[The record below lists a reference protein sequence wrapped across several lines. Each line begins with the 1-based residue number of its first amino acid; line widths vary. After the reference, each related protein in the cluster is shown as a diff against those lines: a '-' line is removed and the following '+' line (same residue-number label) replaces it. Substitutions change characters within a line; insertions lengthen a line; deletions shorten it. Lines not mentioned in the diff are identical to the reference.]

1 MGVYRFFTMGII
13 PIYQLMEG
21 IAMAISVLNRFSQD
35 LAIDLGT
42 VNTLIARKGWGILLR
57 EKSVVAVS
65 NAVKMRS

>member
-1 MGVYRFFTMGII
+1 
-13 PIYQLMEG
+13 
-21 IAMAISVLNRFSQD
+21 MAISVLNRFSQD

-65 NAVKMRS
+65 NAVKNEVVAI